1 MEEMPTNEIEHQNMD
16 NAIIAFL
23 SSMGLLLPFSI
34 LIPYRAGKLRGLTM
48 NNYEE
53 RVGDLAFDTIKGEI
67 CSKLQECFDLYFNMQ
82 NGQFPNGLNIGN
94 VAANIHGDVENIE
107 ILQNIYFDLVNYG
120 VQSASFVEALQSII
134 G

>member
-1 MEEMPTNEIEHQNMD
+1 M
-16 NAIIAFL
+16 
-23 SSMGLLLPFSI
+23 
-34 LIPYRAGKLRGLTM
+34 
-48 NNYEE
+48 
-53 RVGDLAFDTIKGEI
+53 GDLAFDTIKGEI